1 MIAGNSMQIQ
11 FTRSLGAAIALLT
24 LLSGCGQQ
32 IDYPLHGGGAVTFDG
47 ADQRWVMI
55 NYWAVWCA
63 PCRKEIPELNQL
75 AIDNDDRLILVGVNY
90 DGIVGDELTAQMERL
105 GVEFQT
111 LLEDPRGRWTL
122 AKTDV
127 LPETLVIDQH
137 GELRHRLVGPQ
148 TLESLSRLLP
158 ERAED

>member
-1 MIAGNSMQIQ
+1 MIAVNSMQIQ
-11 FTRSLGAAIALLT
+11 FTRSLGVAIVLLA

-32 IDYPLHGGGAVTFDG
+32 IDYPLHGGGAVTFGG

-75 AIDNDDRLILVGVNY
+75 AIENDDRLILVGVNY

-111 LLEDPRGRWTL
+111 LLEDPRGRWML

-148 TLESLSRLLP
+148 TLESLTRLLP

>member
-1 MIAGNSMQIQ
+1 MQIQ
-11 FTRSLGAAIALLT
+11 FTRSLGTAIALLA
-24 LLSGCGQQ
+24 LLGGCGQPT
-32 IDYPLHGGGAVTFDG
+32 DYPLHGGGAVTFDG
-47 ADQRWVMI
+47 VDQRWLMI

-75 AIDNDDRLILVGVNY
+75 AIKNDDRLILVGVNY

-111 LLEDPRGRWTL
+111 LLEDPRGRWML

-148 TLESLSRLLP
+148 TLESLSQLLP